1 MHSKSD
7 KIYFY
12 WLHEKSH
19 KTNPNCGWSYIDS
32 PVWIK
37 NEKVTIN
44 PTDNKDNKFFLYAV
58 TVVLNNEEIGKHAE
72 RIMKIKSFINKKSLL
87 KYVKQKLSFFVM

>member
-1 MHSKSD
+1 M
-7 KIYFY
+7 
-12 WLHEKSH
+12 
-19 KTNPNCGWSYIDS
+19 
-32 PVWIK
+32 
-37 NEKVTIN
+37 N
-44 PTDNKDNKFFLYAV
+44 PTNNKDNKFFLYAV

>member
-1 MHSKSD
+1 M
-7 KIYFY
+7 
-12 WLHEKSH
+12 HEKSH

-72 RIMKIKSFINKKSLL
+72 KIVKIKSFINKKGLL
-87 KYVKQKLSFFVM
+87 KYVKLKLSYFVI

>member
-44 PTDNKDNKFFLYAV
+44 PTNNKDNKFFLYAV

-87 KYVKQKLSFFVM
+87 KYVKQKLSFFIM